1 MRSQQGFT
9 LIELM
14 IVILIIGVL
23 AMFAIPQY
31 QKHTINAQVNRV
43 LMETSQLRTVVDMCR
58 LQGVTKNT
66 DCDIGSTESDLV
78 SDDIKVNIETDSP
91 TIQATFGQNAAS
103 AIHTKSITWTYTDG
117 KDGKGWTCSTNLDK
131 DLAPKG
137 CTATQASQ

>member
-43 LMETSQLRTVVDMCR
+43 LMETSQLRTAVDMCR
-58 LQGVTKNT
+58 LQGITEASK
-66 DCDIGSTESDLV
+66 CDIGNTKSDLV
-78 SDDIKVNIETDSP
+78 QEIKHSIEKTQSSI
-91 TIQATFGQNAAS
+91 TATFGQNAAS
-103 AIHTKSITWTYTDG
+103 AIHDKSITWTYTDGKDG

-137 CTATQASQ
+137 CTAT